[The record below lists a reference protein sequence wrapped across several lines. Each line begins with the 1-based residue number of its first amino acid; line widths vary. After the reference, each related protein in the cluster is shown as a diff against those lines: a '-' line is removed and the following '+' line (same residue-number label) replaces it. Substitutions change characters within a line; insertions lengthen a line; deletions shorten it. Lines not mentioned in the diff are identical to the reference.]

1 MLSIPGIDVAVL
13 GIMDLSVDLG
23 IPGQINHL
31 LMTQSIEKIV
41 SVSQQYRIS
50 SGIIAGDLE
59 FVAD

>member
-1 MLSIPGIDVAVL
+1 
-13 GIMDLSVDLG
+13 MDLSVDLG